1 MSDIEANK
9 TALQAELDKLSKII
23 GDGNND
29 DGYLINSP
37 ESSRVYQR
45 VKPMSKVEIADDN
58 VKRIERGLDVKPGP
72 YGTRYDSAPNVDAVV
87 AKADHVEQTPIKQE
101 DNHAKQPI
109 GFKTPE
115 EIDTV
120 NAAMCTDR
128 VMAARAHGGMYVDG
142 SVESRDDDGPI
153 LRVPYFGDNMA
164 IMDGQRVK
172 LGTVFTPYFLR
183 VYFACLVMWSDQGRK
198 TCGRFIL
205 RNGINDLMDMIGVK
219 KRSYKSESTGETLS
233 VYRDDDVKRIKDVLR
248 LMAKI
253 TIREFRTDE
262 VMHGDGLIDFWRVD
276 RSQRNFSLDGVNIGL
291 MHARLV
297 SWQLRYCF
305 MQIPRACIEL
315 PKEDIS
321 YVIGI
326 SYMIRKKIVAYC
338 LDKKPIEAPI
348 NEWLEACGQDVDSGV
363 RKYGMRAWCEARHRD
378 IARIAEAMVAGGVTV
393 EGTML
398 RLDPTDQTVR
408 TYDGLLQMVEQKRG
422 ARKSIKKSKMTDDE
436 LPF

>member
-1 MSDIEANK
+1 MSDVEANK

-37 ESSRVYQR
+37 ESSRVYKHVQ
-45 VKPMSKVEIADDN
+45 PMSKVEIADDN

-72 YGTRYDSAPNVDAVV
+72 YGTRYDNAQKVDAVV
-87 AKADHVEQTPIKQE
+87 AKSAQVEQTPIKQE

-109 GFKTPE
+109 GFKTTQDE
-115 EIDTV
+115 EDTV

-128 VMAARAHGGMYVDG
+128 VMDARAHGGMYVDG

-164 IMDGQRVK
+164 IMNGQRVS

-183 VYFACLVMWSDQGRK
+183 VYFACLVMWSDQKRK
-198 TCGRFIL
+198 INGAFRL
-205 RNGINDLMDMIGVK
+205 RNGIRDILDMMGVK
-219 KRSYKSESTGETLS
+219 KRSYVSESTGETLS
-233 VYRDDDVKRIKDVLR
+233 VYRDEDVKCIKETLLR
-248 LMAKI
+248 MNKI
-253 TIREFRTDE
+253 TIRQFREKE
-262 VMHGDGLIDFWRVD
+262 VGHGDAMIEFYPSEIDD
-276 RSQRNFSLDGVNIGL
+276 KNIEM

-297 SWQLRYCF
+297 AGQLTNGF
-305 MQIPRACIEL
+305 FQIPRHCIEL
-315 PKEDIS
+315 PKDDIP

-348 NEWLEACGQDVDSGV
+348 NEWLEACGQDVESGV

-378 IARIAEAMVAGGVTV
+378 IARIAAAMVAGGVTV

-398 RLDPTDQTVR
+398 RLEPTDQTVR
-408 TYDGLLQMVEQKRG
+408 TYDGLLQMVEQKRV
-422 ARKSIKKSKMTDDE
+422 ARKSTKKSKRTEDD

>member
-1 MSDIEANK
+1 MSDVEANK

-37 ESSRVYQR
+37 ESSRVYKR
-45 VKPMSKVEIADDN
+45 VQPMSKVEIADDN

-72 YGTRYDSAPNVDAVV
+72 YGTRYDNAQKVEAVV
-87 AKADHVEQTPIKQE
+87 AKSAQVEQTPIKQE

-109 GFKTPE
+109 GFKTTQDE
-115 EIDTV
+115 EDTV

-128 VMAARAHGGMYVDG
+128 VMDARAHGGMYVDG

-164 IMDGQRVK
+164 IMNGQRVS

-183 VYFACLVMWSDQGRK
+183 VYFACLVMWSDQKRK
-198 TCGRFIL
+198 INGAFRL
-205 RNGINDLMDMIGVK
+205 RNGIRDILDMMGVK
-219 KRSYKSESTGETLS
+219 KIAYRTRDDGVVLYKHHNEDVSRLKETL
-233 VYRDDDVKRIKDVLR
+233 LR
-248 LMAKI
+248 MNKI
-253 TIREFRTDE
+253 TIRQFREKE
-262 VMHGDGLIDFWRVD
+262 VGHGDAMIEFYPSEIDD
-276 RSQRNFSLDGVNIGL
+276 KNIEM

-297 SWQLRYCF
+297 AGQLTNGF
-305 MQIPRACIEL
+305 FQIPRHCIDL
-315 PKEDIS
+315 PKDDIP

-326 SYMIRKKIVAYC
+326 SYMIRKKISSYC
-338 LDKKPIEAPI
+338 LKNKPIEDPI
-348 NEWLEACGQDVDSGV
+348 DEWLEACGQDVESGV
-363 RKYGMRAWCEARHRD
+363 RKVGPAAYYAARQRD
-378 IARIAEAMVAGGVTV
+378 ISRVSSAMGVGDIAVNDSIV
-393 EGTML
+393 

-408 TYDGLLQMVEQKRG
+408 SYNGLIAAIRAKIDDEKSL
-422 ARKSIKKSKMTDDE
+422 RKSKRTGYE

>member
-1 MSDIEANK
+1 MSDVEANK

-29 DGYLINSP
+29 DGYLVNSP

-45 VKPMSKVEIADDN
+45 VQPMSKVEIADDN

-72 YGTRYDSAPNVDAVV
+72 YGTRYDNAQKVEAVV
-87 AKADHVEQTPIKQE
+87 AKSAQVEQTPIKQE

-109 GFKTPE
+109 GFKTTQDE
-115 EIDTV
+115 EDTV

-128 VMAARAHGGMYVDG
+128 VMDARAHGGMYVDG

-164 IMDGQRVK
+164 IMNGQRVS

-183 VYFACLVMWSDQGRK
+183 VYFACLVMWSDQKRK
-198 TCGRFIL
+198 INGAFRL
-205 RNGINDLMDMIGVK
+205 RNGIRDILDMMGVK
-219 KRSYKSESTGETLS
+219 KRSYVSESTGETL
-233 VYRDDDVKRIKDVLR
+233 YKYQDNDVKCIKETLLR
-248 LMAKI
+248 MNKI
-253 TIREFRTDE
+253 TIRQFREKE
-262 VMHGDGLIDFWRVD
+262 VGHGDAMIEFCPSEIDD
-276 RSQRNFSLDGVNIGL
+276 KNIEM

-297 SWQLRYCF
+297 AGQLTNGF
-305 MQIPRACIEL
+305 FQIPRHCIEL
-315 PKEDIS
+315 PKEDIP

-326 SYMIRKKIVAYC
+326 SYMIRKKISSYC
-338 LDKKPIEAPI
+338 LRKKPIEAPI
-348 NEWLEACGQDVDSGV
+348 DEWLEACGQDVEMGILKHGSSA
-363 RKYGMRAWCEARHRD
+363 YYAARQRD
-378 IARIAEAMVAGGVTV
+378 ISRVSSAMGVGDIAVNDSMV
-393 EGTML
+393 

-408 TYDGLLQMVEQKRG
+408 SYDGLIAAVRAKIEAEKSL
-422 ARKSIKKSKMTDDE
+422 RKSKRTGDE